1 MKKLI
6 VHDHLVTKENLI
18 ELVSICP
25 FHALEEKDGKL
36 SINEGCK
43 MCSICVKR
51 GPQGVMEMLET
62 EEESA
67 IDKSQWQGIAV
78 YVDHVDGKIHPVTLE
93 LLGKAKEL
101 AEKVKFPV
109 IALFIGSGIKN
120 QAEELLHYGADKVY
134 VYDHKELQ
142 YFRIEPYAKAFEA
155 FIHEVK
161 PSSILVGAT
170 TIGRSLAPRIAA
182 RFKTGLTADCTVLE
196 IKENSDLVQIRPAF
210 GGNIMAQ
217 IKTPNTRPQLATVR
231 YKVMNAIERMEEVT
245 GEVLVRTLPEKDLV
259 SRIEVLEVRE
269 KETEISIS
277 DAETIIAVGRGV
289 KSEKDMALVKE
300 LAELLGAQIA
310 GTRPLVESGWIEAK
324 RQVGLSGRTVKPKL
338 MITLGISGSV
348 QFAAGMNGS
357 EHIFAINNDENASIF
372 NVAHYGIVGDLYEVL
387 PQLIENV
394 RKTKGA

>member
-93 LLGKAKEL
+93 LLGKAKDL

-269 KETEISIS
+269 KESEISIS
-277 DAETIIAVGRGV
+277 DAETIIAVGRGL